1 MVYLCN
7 ILIFKGYLIKM
18 VRVNVIKPVYGFLV
32 DEIRARD
39 EAFGLQIIDFICA
52 AIIGIVSSKEP
63 APIVIIY

>member
-1 MVYLCN
+1 
-7 ILIFKGYLIKM
+7 M